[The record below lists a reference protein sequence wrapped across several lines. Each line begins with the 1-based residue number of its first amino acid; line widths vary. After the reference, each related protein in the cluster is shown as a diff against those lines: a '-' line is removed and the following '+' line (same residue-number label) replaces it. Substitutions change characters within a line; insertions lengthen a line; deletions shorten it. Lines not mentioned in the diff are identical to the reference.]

1 MGYFLASFSICRPC
15 DGGGVVAKQPT
26 GAVDLGPAEH
36 LAHYGAQEVHHHG
49 KPMSWVAVVIVI
61 IGFVIGGI
69 AMVPH
74 PTWWLFYLGAGIAV
88 IGCIITLFAHTFSD
102 DWY

>member
-1 MGYFLASFSICRPC
+1 MLAGL
-15 DGGGVVAKQPT
+15 GGGVVAEQPT
-26 GAVDLGPAEH
+26 GAVDLGPAGP
-36 LAHYGAQEVHHHG
+36 LAHYGVQEVHHHG
-49 KPMSWVAVVIVI
+49 KPLSWIAVVVI
-61 IGFVIGGI
+61 IVGFVIGGV

-88 IGCIITLFAHTFSD
+88 VGCLMTLFAHTFSD

>member
-1 MGYFLASFSICRPC
+1 
-15 DGGGVVAKQPT
+15 VAEQPT
-26 GAVDLGPAEH
+26 GTVDLGPAKP

-49 KPMSWVAVVIVI
+49 SPKSWAAVTVII
-61 IGFVIGGI
+61 IGFIVGGI

-74 PTWWLFYLGAGIAV
+74 PTWWLFWIGAGIAIV
-88 IGCIITLFAHTFSD
+88 GCIMTLFARTFSQ